1 MACYDHLL
9 VALSD
14 LAIGTRRRC
23 LIAIRILASSLP
35 GQTLKQIATIDL
47 ARMVVYEAICHGSKQ
62 SLVKGSQNAISC
74 ATASLS
80 HVAKRSID

>member
-23 LIAIRILASSLP
+23 LIAIRILACSLP
-35 GQTLKQIATIDL
+35 GQTRSRLRRSTL
-47 ARMVVYEAICHGSKQ
+47 PVWLFMRLLPRLEAILNERITKC
-62 SLVKGSQNAISC
+62 
-74 ATASLS
+74 
-80 HVAKRSID
+80 D

>member
-1 MACYDHLL
+1 MARYDHLL

-47 ARMVVYEAICHGSKQ
+47 ARMVVYEPI
-62 SLVKGSQNAISC
+62 
-74 ATASLS
+74 ATA
-80 HVAKRSID
+80 RSNP

>member
-23 LIAIRILASSLP
+23 LIAIRILACSLP

-47 ARMVVYEAICHGSKQ
+47 PVWLFMRLLPRLEAILNERITKC
-62 SLVKGSQNAISC
+62 
-74 ATASLS
+74 
-80 HVAKRSID
+80 D